1 MADLPNRTARRK
13 RYQLS
18 ALVALGLVLVAAAG
32 GAVWAD
38 GRLPGTDPAFVAD
51 QLVASPAPQAQT
63 AATVDLTPL
72 DDPAPIVDPASDSA
86 LNVVAIGDSIM
97 AGSGLNGD
105 EAWLAIVAE
114 THGWKLTNLASN
126 GSGFVTVGDDGDTF
140 SDQTI
145 VALSL
150 HPDVII
156 LSGSSNDLGVSN
168 AVLAN
173 ATTALIERIH
183 LVLPQTIILTV
194 DAIWGDTDLPGQ
206 LSQMDAS
213 VKLASARAGGAYLD
227 IGQPLSGTPNLMQAD
242 GVHPNAVGQAA
253 LAQAF
258 DVALEASG
266 LNL

>member
-1 MADLPNRTARRK
+1 MPNGLNRK
-13 RYQLS
+13 RLMIGGGIF
-18 ALVALGLVLVAAAG
+18 VALIVAAAA

-38 GRLPGTDPAFVAD
+38 GRQPSVDATFVAAQD
-51 QLVASPAPQAQT
+51 AASPTPMPRT

-72 DDPAPIVDPASDSA
+72 DDPAPIVNPANASA

-97 AGSGLNGD
+97 AGNGVNGD
-105 EAWLAIVAE
+105 EAWLAIVAQS
-114 THGWKLTNLASN
+114 HGWKLTNLASN

-156 LSGSSNDLGVSN
+156 LSGSSNDLGVSS

-183 LVLPQTIILTV
+183 LVLPETKILTV
-194 DAIWGDTDLPGQ
+194 DAIWGDTEIPGQ
-206 LSQMDAS
+206 LGEMDTS
-213 VKLASARAGGAYLD
+213 VKEASADAGGAYID
-227 IGQPLSGTPNLMQAD
+227 IGQPLAATTGLMQDD
-242 GVHPNAVGQAA
+242 GVHPNAAGQAA
-253 LAQAF
+253 LAAAF
-258 DVALEASG
+258 DAAIEASG
-266 LNL
+266 FNF

>member
-1 MADLPNRTARRK
+1 MLTRQNRNR
-13 RYQLS
+13 LIF
-18 ALVALGLVLVAAAG
+18 G
-32 GAVWAD
+32 GAVLLSLVVAATGGASWAD
-38 GRLPGTDPAFVAD
+38 GRFPWTNPVAN
-51 QLVASPAPQAQT
+51 
-63 AATVDLTPL
+63 VDTTPL
-72 DDPAPIVDPASDSA
+72 DDPAPIVDPASSSA

-97 AGSGLNGD
+97 AGSGLNDD

-114 THGWKLTNLASN
+114 SHGWKLTNLASD

-156 LSGSSNDLGVSN
+156 LSGSSNDLGVSQ

-213 VKLASARAGGAYLD
+213 VKLASARASGAYLD
-227 IGQPLSGTPNLMQAD
+227 IGQPLSGIPNLMQAD
-242 GVHPNAVGQAA
+242 GVHPNVAGQAA

-258 DVALEASG
+258 DAALEASG

>member
-1 MADLPNRTARRK
+1 MVTRRRRTRFLLAGG
-13 RYQLS
+13 
-18 ALVALGLVLVAAAG
+18 VALAVVVVAAG
-32 GAVWAD
+32 VAVWAD
-38 GRLPGTDPAFVAD
+38 NRLPGASSTFVAA
-51 QLVASPAPQAQT
+51 QVAATATPTASPQT

-72 DDPAPIVDPASDSA
+72 DDPAPVVDPTSSAA

-97 AGSGLNGD
+97 SAHGLAPD
-105 EAWLAIVAE
+105 QSWLALVAQ
-114 THGWKLTNLASN
+114 TQGWKLTNLASN

-156 LSGSSNDLGVSN
+156 LSASSNDLGVSD

-183 LVLPQTIILTV
+183 LVLPQTKILTV
-194 DAIWGDTDLPGQ
+194 DAIWGASDIPGQ
-206 LSQMDAS
+206 LTEMDSA
-213 VKLASARAGGAYLD
+213 VEQASAQAGGAYLD
-227 IGQPLSGTPNLMQAD
+227 IGQPLSDTADLMQSD
-242 GVHPNAVGQAA
+242 GVHPNAAGQAA

-258 DVALEASG
+258 DAAL
-266 LNL
+266 LTRDLKL